1 MGVYAQVA
9 GAVIGLAGARQE
21 KAVYEMEAKSYEEQG
36 KMAQMQARQQ
46 EEERERNLRQQLA
59 SLGTSMSAQGVVL
72 DRTQGSVGAL
82 QKNEIDIAKKD
93 ISSIKLMGMA
103 NRRKFGISAAAS
115 RAAGKAAMTKAF
127 AQTAMA
133 IGGATNN
140 DGSFKS
146 GK

>member
-1 MGVYAQVA
+1 
-9 GAVIGLAGARQE
+9 
-21 KAVYEMEAKSYEEQG
+21 MEAKAYEEQAD
-36 KMAQMQARQQ
+36 MAKIQARQQ

-103 NRRKFGISAAAS
+103 NRRKFGISAASS
-115 RAAGKAAMTKAF
+115 RAAGKATMTRAVGQAAMS
-127 AQTAMA
+127 
-133 IGGATNN
+133 IGGSMQ
-140 DGSFKS
+140 GVG

>member
-1 MGVYAQVA
+1 MGLEMAIA
-9 GAVIGLAGARQE
+9 GAVVGLAGARQE
-21 KAVYEMEAKSYEEQG
+21 KAAYEMEAKSYEEQG

-103 NRRKFGISAAAS
+103 NRRKFGISAAGS
-115 RAAGKAAMTKAF
+115 RAAGKAAMTRAVGQ
-127 AQTAMA
+127 AAMS
-133 IGGATNN
+133 IGGSMQAA
-140 DGSFKS
+140 

>member
-82 QKNEIDIAKKD
+82 QKNEIDIAKD

>member
-59 SLGTSMSAQGVVL
+59 SLGTSMSAQGIVL

-93 ISSIKLMGMA
+93 VSAIKLMGMS
-103 NRRKFGISAAAS
+103 NRRKYDISAKSS
-115 RAAGKAAMTKAF
+115 REAGQAAMIRGVGQAVTTIGSAVKA
-127 AQTAMA
+127 
-133 IGGATNN
+133 
-140 DGSFKS
+140 GSGTS
-146 GK
+146 